1 MPYLYDRRIII
12 RMQKKIYFQNLDS
25 IRFIAALMVF
35 FTHMRQACELSIQ
48 QPFILKLWDSVL
60 SGGMG
65 VIVFFVLSGFLITY
79 LLLEERELTSKINVK
94 NFYFRRVLRIWPL
107 YFLIILVGFGI
118 YPLINHFSNV
128 ANYRLPYFL
137 SFLSNFD
144 LIHLDTH
151 HLQNEPM
158 LDITWSVSI
167 EEQFYLF
174 WPLLFF
180 LVKPRYYVSVFISTI
195 VVSMA
200 WRFYVHNESYVLWY
214 HTLSLIVDLA
224 IGGLAAYL
232 VIKSNSF
239 KAVFARIPPLVS
251 LLIYLSGITVLFFR
265 DNLMDSFV
273 YGEVCIHLF
282 YGAFFS
288 FVILDQNYSHES
300 FLKLGRYKYLSFW
313 GKYSYGIY
321 LLHPV
326 VIAALIYFVGKMHIN
341 NQSMFNFSIISLVGL
356 AVTLTVSYISYE
368 FFEKRFLALKKK
380 FSVIVKE

>member
-1 MPYLYDRRIII
+1 
-12 RMQKKIYFQNLDS
+12 MQKKIYFQNLDS

-35 FTHMRQACELSIQ
+35 FTHTRQACELSIHK
-48 QPFILKLWDSVL
+48 PFILKLWDSVL

-65 VIVFFVLSGFLITY
+65 VIVFFVLSGFLISY
-79 LLLEERELTSKINVK
+79 LLLEEQELTTKVNVK
-94 NFYFRRVLRIWPL
+94 NFYMRRVLRIWPL
-107 YFLIILVGFGI
+107 YFLVLLIGFGI
-118 YPLINHFSNV
+118 YPLINHFSSV
-128 ANYRLPYFL
+128 ANYRLPYFV

-151 HLQNEPM
+151 HLHNEPM
-158 LDITWSVSI
+158 LDVTWSVSI

-180 LVKPRYYVSVFISTI
+180 LVKPRYYVSIFISTI
-195 VVSMA
+195 VASMA
-200 WRFYVHNESYVLWY
+200 WRFYVHSEPYVLWY

-239 KAVFARIPPLVS
+239 KNLFSRIPPIVS
-251 LLIYLSGITVLFFR
+251 LLIYLGGITILFFR

-288 FVILDQNYSHES
+288 FVILDQNYSRES
-300 FLKLGRYKYLSFW
+300 FLKLGRYKFLSFW

-321 LLHPV
+321 LLHPI
-326 VIAALIYFVGKMHIN
+326 VIASMMYFVGKMHIN
-341 NQSMFNFSIISLVGL
+341 NQNIFNFLIFSLV
-356 AVTLTVSYISYE
+356 TLVLTLGVSYASYE
-368 FFEKRFLALKKK
+368 LFEKRFLALKKK